1 MFDLNKLVA
10 EAYENERNKDFSFD
24 RLVEMV
30 ESMMILQESLGV
42 IEEETLPKGA
52 QTPVGKPVQTREM
65 VLRRIPIPQF
75 TELGWGTA
83 ATVEDGNVTIPT
95 SQERET
101 LALYLNQIAPEE
113 KGNFQAKI
121 NALNQFIQDAGDD
134 QKIQQMNIQ
143 TSMSF
148 LVFYRTLSMIISN
161 FNASSAGFLFE
172 SFLAVLLDAEK
183 GRQVPASAGST
194 IADII
199 VEPKGS
205 PVPISLK
212 LYSEKTIK
220 VGGSFRQLIDDLTGQ
235 FDQMDY
241 LVASKNFTG
250 DTNKAVDSL
259 KFYYFVFTLANI
271 VKMIDYVNLEKELLI
286 LPEIFK
292 PKNNDQYN
300 QAVTDGTL
308 EQALTIPPASKIDV
322 KPYVEAWMTEVDTFL
337 GGLDTAKTFTGQ
349 PAGNN
354 FFDLTT
360 KQIDNAT
367 KTKLKNKFSDFMKD
381 NYDLNDGDT
390 YGQDK
395 NEKYIFTAGGSNKKN
410 DDRTFKYSSVLAN
423 ELFTLMQDELFPE
436 KDTLI
441 KKDSDGNILKDKK
454 GNEVQQHPAPGQY
467 NAAKKTAKREII
479 ASLIQNINARYNAEY
494 PKKEDDADQTKSPRA
509 LKITELYG
517 GMSAA
522 ESVVIL
528 NDLASSN
535 PTKYKQALL
544 STIGYKLERQFE
556 LTKPKFLNLMK
567 SSPNKSGVNFG
578 PYKPGSDGSIAS
590 LNIGEEI
597 VFKTVNN
604 VLENIN
610 SSINVVFEQLSQ
622 LQDNINAYVAGGLVK
637 SEVAK
642 AAEDNAKEIGDET
655 AAIRKAKEQEEIAAV
670 QNDDNRAFSQ

>member
-42 IEEETLPKGA
+42 IKEETLPKGS

-95 SQERET
+95 SQERQT
-101 LALYLNQIAPEE
+101 LALYLNQIAPEA
-113 KGNFQAKI
+113 KGDFQAKI
-121 NALNQFIQDAGDD
+121 NALNQFIQDAGDP

-199 VEPKGS
+199 VEPEGS
-205 PVPISLK
+205 QVPISLK

-220 VGGSFRQLIDDLTGQ
+220 VGGSFRQLIDDLTNQ
-235 FDQMDY
+235 FGQMDY
-241 LVASKNFTG
+241 LVAAKNFTG
-250 DTNKAVDSL
+250 DTDKAVDSL

-292 PKNNDQYN
+292 PENAAAYN
-300 QAVTDGTL
+300 EAARTGVL

-322 KPYVEAWMTEVDTFL
+322 KPYVEAWMKEVDAFL
-337 GGLDTAKTFTGQ
+337 GGLNTERTGTYK
-349 PAGNN
+349 AGKNN

-360 KQIDNAT
+360 KQIKDTT
-367 KTKLKNKFSDFMKD
+367 KKALKDKFIEFMKD
-381 NYDLNDGDT
+381 KYDLVSDDDK
-390 YGQDK
+390 YGQDINK
-395 NEKYIFTAGGSNKKN
+395 DEEYIFTTKNSLGQKGSRN
-410 DDRTFKYSSVLAN
+410 FKYYKELTN
-423 ELFTLMQDELFPE
+423 DLFTIMQDELFPQNQ

-441 KKDSDGNILKDKK
+441 VKTKDENGNSIEVEKNGKKVPPSETQYNNAKDTVSRKIAEFLKQNI
-454 GNEVQQHPAPGQY
+454 NTRY
-467 NAAKKTAKREII
+467 NAA
-479 ASLIQNINARYNAEY
+479 Y
-494 PKKEDDADQTKSPRA
+494 PKKEDDDDQTQSPRA

-517 GMSAA
+517 GMKAD
-522 ESVVIL
+522 ESVGIL

-535 PTKYKQALL
+535 PEKYKQALL

-556 LTKPKFLNLMK
+556 LTRPKFLDLMT
-567 SSPNKSGVNFG
+567 SNTNKSGVNFG
-578 PYKPGSDGSIAS
+578 PYKPEADGSIAS

-597 VFKTVNN
+597 VFDTVNN

-622 LQDNINAYVAGGLVK
+622 LQDNINAYVAGGLVDSK
-637 SEVAK
+637 VAEN
-642 AAEDNAKEIGDET
+642 AEGNAKEIGDET
-655 AAIRKAKEQEEIAAV
+655 AAIRLEAERKAAQQAQSDV
-670 QNDDNRAFSQ
+670 